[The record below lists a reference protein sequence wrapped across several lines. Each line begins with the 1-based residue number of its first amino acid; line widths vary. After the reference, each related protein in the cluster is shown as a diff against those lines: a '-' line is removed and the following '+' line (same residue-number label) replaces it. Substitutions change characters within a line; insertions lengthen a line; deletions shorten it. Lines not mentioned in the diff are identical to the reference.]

1 MMKLLLKWLAVSFGV
16 WLCAQ
21 FLPGVWVDSFSTTLW
36 VAFALGLVNLLVKPF
51 LTLFSIPLIILTLG
65 LFLWVINALMLLLV
79 EALVD
84 GFHLDSFFWALIA
97 SACISLVSTIAYAIL
112 KEEEG
117 K

>member
-1 MMKLLLKWLAVSFGV
+1 
-16 WLCAQ
+16 
-21 FLPGVWVDSFSTTLW
+21 
-36 VAFALGLVNLLVKPF
+36 
-51 LTLFSIPLIILTLG
+51 
-65 LFLWVINALMLLLV
+65 MLLLV

-97 SACISLVSTIAYAIL
+97 SACISLVSTIADAIL